1 MAVSIPAGAVWIL
14 IALVALLVAVFI
26 IRRMIRLLLVALL
39 LGGLLIGWFLIRHGV
54 LDGITQASWWPW

>member
-1 MAVSIPAGAVWIL
+1 MAVFIPAGAVWIL

-39 LGGLLIGWFLIRHGV
+39 LGGLLIGWLLIRHGG
-54 LDGITQASWWPW
+54 LEGITQASWWPW